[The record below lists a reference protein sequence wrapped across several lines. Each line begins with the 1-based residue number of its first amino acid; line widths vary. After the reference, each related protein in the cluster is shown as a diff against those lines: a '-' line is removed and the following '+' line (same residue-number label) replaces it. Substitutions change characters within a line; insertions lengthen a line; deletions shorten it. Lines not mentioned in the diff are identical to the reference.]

1 MAYTF
6 SGGVRVD
13 EYRLTNRCRIETLP
27 PPKNVTIPL
36 CGREP
41 VVQPGDTV
49 TVGQKLAHGDENS
62 CPVHASVSGTVR
74 EIVRRVTPEG
84 EDRAVVIENDMANT
98 LCPELAPMSKKLT
111 EVTAE
116 EIICV
121 IREAGITEYGNPF
134 FRKIRGAMDKT
145 EKLLINCCE
154 SEPFLTV
161 SHRLMLEH
169 PAGIINGAKILL
181 KVLGVRTAWI
191 CIDEKNMDAIRKMEE
206 IIAGSK
212 LFEVKLFK
220 SKYPQSDPR
229 QLVYAVSGTEVSAA
243 GDEWESGCVTV
254 EPETCCAV
262 YRAFA
267 EGMPQVSRI
276 ITASGDCLKKPK
288 NLSLPIGTSV
298 SAVISFCGGLVRKP
312 AKILSGSVMT
322 GFAHWDAQMP
332 VTRSTKAVLLL
343 SDGFGRRNRE
353 EPSCIRC
360 GKCADA
366 CPRHLLPLYIARYAA
381 AGKYDKAIGMGALSC
396 GECGCCAYV
405 CPAGVEIT
413 QLIRTVKQNA
423 ESEG

>member
-27 PPKNVTIPL
+27 PPKTVTIPL
-36 CGREP
+36 CGRIP
-41 VVQPGDTV
+41 TVQPGDSV
-49 TVGQKLAHGDENS
+49 TVGQKLADGDENN
-62 CPVHASVSGTVR
+62 CPVHASVSGTVQ

-84 EDRAVVIENDMANT
+84 EDDAVVIENDMENT
-98 LCPELAPMSKKLT
+98 VCPDLAPMAKKLT
-111 EVTAE
+111 EVTSE
-116 EIICV
+116 EIISV
-121 IREAGITEYGNPF
+121 IRQAGITEYGKPF
-134 FRKIRGAMDKT
+134 FKKIRGAMEKT

-181 KVLGVRTAWI
+181 KALGVRTAWI
-191 CIDEKNMDAIRKMEE
+191 CIDEHDADAIQKMEDVT
-206 IIAGSK
+206 AGSK

-229 QLVYAVSGTEVSAA
+229 QLIYAASGTEVSA
-243 GDEWESGCVTV
+243 GDEEWESGCITV
-254 EPETCCAV
+254 DPETCCAV

-267 EGMPQVSRI
+267 EGMPQVNRI
-276 ITASGDCLKKPK
+276 ITASGDCMKKPK
-288 NLSLPIGTSV
+288 NLSVPIGASV
-298 SAVISFCGGLVRKP
+298 SAVITFCGGLVRKP
-312 AKILSGSVMT
+312 KRILSGSVMT
-322 GFAHWDAQMP
+322 GYAHWDAQIP
-332 VTRSTKAVLLL
+332 VTRSTKAVILL
-343 SDGFGRRNRE
+343 SDSFGRRNRE

-366 CPRHLLPLYIARYAA
+366 CPMQLLPLYIARYAA
-381 AGKYDKAIGMGALSC
+381 AGKFDKAIKMGALNC
-396 GECGCCAYV
+396 GECGSCTYA

-413 QLIRTVKQNA
+413 QLIRTVKQTA
-423 ESEG
+423 EREG

>member
-27 PPKNVTIPL
+27 APKTVTIPL
-36 CGREP
+36 CGRNP
-41 VVQPGDTV
+41 IVQPGDSV
-49 TVGQKLAHGDENS
+49 TVGQKLADGDENN
-62 CPVHASVSGTVR
+62 CPVHASVSGTVK
-74 EIVRRVTPEG
+74 EIISRVTPEG
-84 EDRAVVIENDMANT
+84 EDEAVVIENDMTNT
-98 LCPELAPMSKKLT
+98 LCPDIAPMAKKLT
-111 EVTAE
+111 ETSSE
-116 EIICV
+116 EIV
-121 IREAGITEYGNPF
+121 AGIREAGITEDGKPF
-134 FRKIRGAMDKT
+134 FAKISGAADRT
-145 EKLLINCCE
+145 EKLLVNCCE
-154 SEPFLTV
+154 SEPFLTA

-169 PAGIINGAKILL
+169 PAGIVNGAKILL
-181 KVLGVRTAWI
+181 KALGVRTAWI
-191 CIDEKNMDAIRKMEE
+191 CIDEHDTDAIQKMEDVT
-206 IIAGSK
+206 AGSK

-229 QLVYAVSGTEVSAA
+229 QLIYAASGTEVSAD

-254 EPETCCAV
+254 KPETCCAV

-267 EGMPQVSRI
+267 EGMPQVNRI

-288 NLSLPIGTSV
+288 NLSVPIGTSV

-312 AKILSGSVMT
+312 KRILSGSVMT

-332 VTRSTKAVLLL
+332 VTRSTGAVILL
-343 SDGFGRRNRE
+343 SDSFGRRNRE

-366 CPRHLLPLYIARYAA
+366 CPMQLLPLYIARYAA
-381 AGKYDKAIGMGALSC
+381 VGKYDKAIRMGAMNC
-396 GECGCCAYV
+396 VECGSCTYA
-405 CPAGVEIT
+405 CPAGMEIT

-423 ESEG
+423 EREG